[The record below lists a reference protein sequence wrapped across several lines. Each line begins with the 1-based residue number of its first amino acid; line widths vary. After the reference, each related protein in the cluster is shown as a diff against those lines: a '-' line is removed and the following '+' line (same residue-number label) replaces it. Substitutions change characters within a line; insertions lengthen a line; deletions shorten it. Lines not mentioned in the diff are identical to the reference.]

1 MCGEAW
7 LEQRKRPRFFP
18 RKGTNCFQKPR
29 PELVLAPLI
38 TALPHTCP
46 SLLLATWSPASPVV
60 VSDGLRAMFVDSV
73 TTLHFLSE
81 NPGRILIRGICWEK
95 R

>member
-46 SLLLATWSPASPVV
+46 SLLLAT
-60 VSDGLRAMFVDSV
+60 
-73 TTLHFLSE
+73 
-81 NPGRILIRGICWEK
+81 
-95 R
+95 